1 MIPPHLSPDSGVTD
15 SDVCERRQKCQR
27 ENMCVSSHQLGSA
40 PPAPSNLEEG
50 EALTTARR
58 RLGVHACGRWRI

>member
-27 ENMCVSSHQLGSA
+27 ENMRVSSHQLGSA
-40 PPAPSNLEEG
+40 PPATSHLEEE
-50 EALTTARR
+50 EASDNSEAAPWSP
-58 RLGVHACGRWRI
+58 RLP